1 MILTYSAHYPNTI
14 QTSLESRGPV
24 SDECRADLLD
34 TVGKRELEL
43 GDHQLLDVRAA
54 NVVGL
59 LDLDDAENLHTS
71 MVELRRTTKTQQE
84 RRDVRG

>member
-1 MILTYSAHYPNTI
+1 M
-14 QTSLESRGPV
+14 
-24 SDECRADLLD
+24 
-34 TVGKRELEL
+34 GKRELEL